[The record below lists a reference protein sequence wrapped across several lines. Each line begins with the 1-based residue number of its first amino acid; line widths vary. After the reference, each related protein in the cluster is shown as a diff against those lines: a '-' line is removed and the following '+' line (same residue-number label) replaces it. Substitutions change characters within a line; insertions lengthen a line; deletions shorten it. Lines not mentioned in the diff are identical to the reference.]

1 MKKALEAVNA
11 VMVSLMLLMTVGQIL
26 FRSVLRISASW
37 TEELIQYSFAFVV
50 FIGAISITKDE
61 AHITITMGLDMAPP
75 ILRRIMHIFGRLL
88 VLPFL
93 AIFTWGAFQNARTNW
108 TTSLP
113 TVEWVKIGYMY
124 AVLLFSGFMMSV
136 YLVFNLVQDIRG
148 KIPVMH
154 AEGVPR

>member
-1 MKKALEAVNA
+1 MKKILEAVNA
-11 VMVSLMLLMTVGQIL
+11 VMVLLMLLMTVGQIL
-26 FRSVLRISASW
+26 FRSVLQISASW

-50 FIGAISITKDE
+50 FVGAISITKDE

-75 ILRRIMHIFGRLL
+75 MLRRIMRIIGRLV

-93 AIFTWGAFQNARTNW
+93 VIFTWGAFQNARANW

-124 AVLLFSGFMMSV
+124 AVLLFSGFMMSA
-136 YLVFNLVQDIRG
+136 YLAINLVQDIRG
-148 KIPVMH
+148 RFHDMH
-154 AEGVPR
+154 AEGAAR